1 MLKFEHINEIV
12 ARCVRAIFPL
22 DEKDKDI
29 ELSTLEKNM
38 VDRLSS
44 VDALNKEID
53 LYRSIDEKK
62 AYDRFF
68 MLISKGVAY
77 RKIRKTIYYST
88 ASAAA
93 AIIALV
99 FILQVQNKPVG
110 VTVVNPSA
118 KLSEAQ
124 VILKTDDGKEYA
136 TSGDVKVSE
145 KGVIA
150 SEKELL
156 SDNARQ
162 PAVNNTLI
170 TSKGIRQKITL
181 SDGTVVWLNSETQ
194 LTFPTTF
201 IGAERTVTLS
211 GEAYFDVTHSDK
223 PFIVKN
229 GQNSVRVYGTT
240 FCVTSYPDIQ
250 SSDVAL
256 YSGSVQVSTPIASV
270 MLQPGFKVEIDNRTN
285 KISPQVHHAFDSPDW
300 MRGRME
306 FYSQPLYKVLNSLE
320 RWYGIDSDIEASI
333 MNKEITIMVSD
344 KINLQELI
352 DLLNT
357 TQNLSVTQQSN
368 KIIIKKK

>member
-1 MLKFEHINEIV
+1 MLTNKQINNAVANIV
-12 ARCVRAIFPL
+12 
-22 DEKDKDI
+22 
-29 ELSTLEKNM
+29 N
-38 VDRLSS
+38 
-44 VDALNKEID
+44 
-53 LYRSIDEKK
+53 
-62 AYDRFF
+62 
-68 MLISKGVAY
+68 
-77 RKIRKTIYYST
+77 
-88 ASAAA
+88 
-93 AIIALV
+93 
-99 FILQVQNKPVG
+99 FILQKDSSNLAKEEMTEFEKMIASHLSDENVLNEELLKFNSVD
-110 VTVVNPSA
+110 VEAAYKKFEISTARRKTKIRIKKTVAFAAVAAMLIGIVLLINTPNNEQSITV
-118 KLSEAQ
+118 KNENISSTSNT
-124 VILKTDDGKEYA
+124 VILKTEDGKEYA
-136 TSGDVKVSE
+136 TTGDVKVSE
-145 KGVIA
+145 KGVMV

-156 SDNARQ
+156 ADNVQQ

-201 IGAERTVTLS
+201 TGPDRTVTLS

-285 KISPQVHHAFDSPDW
+285 KISPQVHHSFDSPDW

-368 KIIIKKK
+368 KIIVKKK